1 MTEQELQ
8 TSNMCEASKGKQ
20 KRNRF
25 VFLLLEQM
33 SGKAIKLNR
42 VRKIKKKIGVGYF
55 PAPFK

>member
-1 MTEQELQ
+1 MTEQELK
-8 TSNMCEASKGKQ
+8 TSNMCEAYKGKQ

-33 SGKAIKLNR
+33 SGKAIKLNC
-42 VRKIKKKIGVGYF
+42 VRKKKIGVGYF